1 VFLNYKSVM
10 DKNKFNKKRKELMD
24 KMKNSDEFFKEFGL
38 LDDEAFKGG
47 VIPKKYK
54 ELTMITVSI
63 AVKCEECIAF
73 HVQESISAGASKEEI
88 TEAIKMGLMA
98 SGSTGY
104 PYARRAF
111 ELSE

>member
-1 VFLNYKSVM
+1 M
-10 DKNKFNKKRKELMD
+10 EKNKLIKKRKELMA
-24 KMKNSDEFFKEFGL
+24 KMKSSDVFFKEFGL
-38 LDDEAFKGG
+38 LDDEAFKDG

-54 ELTMITVSI
+54 ELTMVTVSI

-73 HVQESISAGASKEEI
+73 HIQECLSAGASKKEI
-88 TEAIKMGLMA
+88 SETIKMGLMA

-111 ELSE
+111 EMLE